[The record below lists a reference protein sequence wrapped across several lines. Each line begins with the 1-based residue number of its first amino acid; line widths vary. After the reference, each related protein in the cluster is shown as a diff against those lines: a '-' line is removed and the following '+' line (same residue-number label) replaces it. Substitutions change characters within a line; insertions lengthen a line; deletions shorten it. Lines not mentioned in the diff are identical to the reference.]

1 MILTTFVKKL
11 LDQALARPVIWSL
24 ASALILRLFLLVYL
38 SITGKLSNLGDQADY
53 LRVVT
58 ARMQTPSSEW
68 DERTHQ
74 LWDLTKSFLIPTK
87 FLFEIFGIHPFLPKI
102 LTVLCSSLVAGVVAF
117 LVIKLTNNRLIA
129 LSAGL
134 IIALDPSA
142 NLWSTLIMR
151 DSFVWIAL
159 AGTAL
164 ILHHS
169 HARENISKFSF
180 SPFLLIFVIVFVR
193 YLRPHTMAVLCIAI
207 ILAELC
213 AIKKFSI
220 NTWLITAI
228 AIMTPWFMNLGLAGA
243 SVANMNMETVE
254 VFRNA
259 HTDGS
264 TSFATTNTTDTTNT
278 DTPSTDEHTGSGSWR
293 YLPRG
298 IRALWLEPLPHQL
311 NGNKKMLAAFAEQ
324 VFWMPIF
331 LFALIGFMRIRRR
344 EAHYLYV
351 FFVFGGT
358 SVVWAMIDGNYL
370 TAHRHREEFMWAA
383 VVMAAVG
390 FQATISRFK
399 KRKNEIGVSKGFVS

>member
-1 MILTTFVKKL
+1 MPTALIKKL
-11 LDQALARPVIWSL
+11 LDKTLTRPVVCSI
-24 ASALILRLFLLVYL
+24 AVALILRLSLLIYL
-38 SITGKLSNLGDQADY
+38 SITGNLRNLGDQADY

-68 DERTHQ
+68 DGRTIQ
-74 LWDLTKSFLIPTK
+74 LWDSVKSFLIPTK

-102 LTVLCSSLVAGVVAF
+102 LTVLCSSLVAGVAAF
-117 LVIKLTNNRLIA
+117 LVMKLTNSRLVA

-142 NLWSTLIMR
+142 ILWSTLIMR

-159 AGTAL
+159 ASTAL

-169 HARENISKFSF
+169 HARENISKFSI

-213 AIKKFSI
+213 AIKKFNV
-220 NTWLITAI
+220 NTLLITAI
-228 AIMTPWFMNLGLAGA
+228 AILTPWFMNLGLAGS
-243 SVANMNMETVE
+243 SVTNMSMETVE
-254 VFRNA
+254 VFRNS
-259 HTDGS
+259 HSYGS
-264 TSFATTNTTDTTNT
+264 TGFETTNTTNI
-278 DTPSTDEHTGSGSWR
+278 DTPSTEESTESASWR

-298 IRALWLEPLPHQL
+298 IRDVWLEPLPHQL
-311 NGNKKMLAAFAEQ
+311 NSNKKMLAAFAEQ
-324 VFWMPIF
+324 VFWTPIF
-331 LFALIGFMRIRRR
+331 LFALIGFIRIRRR
-344 EAHYLYV
+344 EADYLYV

-358 SVVWAMIDGNYL
+358 SVVWAMIDGNFL

-383 VVMAAVG
+383 VIMASVG
-390 FQATISRFK
+390 LQSVISLFK
-399 KRKNEIGVSKGFVS
+399 KRKNEIGVSKVTAS